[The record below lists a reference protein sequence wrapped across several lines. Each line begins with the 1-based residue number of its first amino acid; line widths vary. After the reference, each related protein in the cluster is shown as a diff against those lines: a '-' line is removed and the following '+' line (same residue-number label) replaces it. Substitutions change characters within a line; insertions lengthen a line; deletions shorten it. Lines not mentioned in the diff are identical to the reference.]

1 MKIKNCKCGS
11 DAIFKCRDLT
21 ITPNKYWC
29 ECLSCGH
36 IGGIIYSGHRF
47 NKKTILQDGSE
58 IINSAEDKSVVKWN
72 MEVEEMVFAC
82 LLLQAFAA
90 HEQLHL
96 RLIGV
101 M

>member
-11 DAIFKCRDLT
+11 DAILKCRDFT

-47 NKKTILQDGSE
+47 NKKNDITRWQ
-58 IINSAEDKSVVKWN
+58 
-72 MEVEEMVFAC
+72 
-82 LLLQAFAA
+82 
-90 HEQLHL
+90 
-96 RLIGV
+96 
-101 M
+101 

>member
-11 DAIFKCRDLT
+11 DAILKCRDFT

-47 NKKTILQDGSE
+47 NKKRYYKMAVKLLILPKIS
-58 IINSAEDKSVVKWN
+58 
-72 MEVEEMVFAC
+72 
-82 LLLQAFAA
+82 LL
-90 HEQLHL
+90 
-96 RLIGV
+96 
-101 M
+101 